1 MLLVHLETMILEKLQ
16 ITFLSKNKATNN
28 FINSKGFYGK
38 EKF

>member
-1 MLLVHLETMILEKLQ
+1 MLSVQPEKVILEKLQ
-16 ITFLSKNKATNN
+16 ITFLSNNKATNN